1 MDLEKSWYQKEI
13 SLYKLVLFTLLSV
26 NLYSEDSI
34 LSINKLLKNN
44 LNFIQTADS
53 GFEEINSKG
62 TLLRNKEIIEI
73 MIDYPT
79 KEKYILR
86 DSIIEIYDY
95 EFNQS
100 QIIEIN
106 EDNSYIF
113 DFLINGIN
121 KNEIHSVNENS
132 FTFLKN
138 DSEFFV
144 TIISE
149 NSFSVSYND
158 NINYKNLI
166 VFEVLK

>member
-1 MDLEKSWYQKEI
+1 M
-13 SLYKLVLFTLLSV
+13 YKLVLLTLLSA

-44 LNFIQTADS
+44 LNFVQTTDS

-62 TLLRNKEIIEI
+62 TLFRNKEIIEI
-73 MIDYPT
+73 MVDFPT

-106 EDNSYIF
+106 EDNSHIS
-113 DFLINGIN
+113 DILINGID
-121 KNEIHSVNENS
+121 KNEIYGAKENS
-132 FTFLKN
+132 FTVLKN
-138 DSEFFV
+138 DSKFFV

-158 NINYKNLI
+158 NMNYKNLI

>member
-1 MDLEKSWYQKEI
+1 M
-13 SLYKLVLFTLLSV
+13 YKLILFILFSV

-34 LSINKLLKNN
+34 SSINKLINNN
-44 LNFIQTADS
+44 LNFFQTTDS
-53 GFEEINSKG
+53 GFDEINSKG
-62 TLLRNKEIIEI
+62 RLVRNKDFIEI
-73 MIDYPT
+73 TIDFPS

-106 EDNSYIF
+106 DDNS
-113 DFLINGIN
+113 FLFNFLTNGIDAD
-121 KNEIHSVNENS
+121 EINNMNENS

-138 DSEFFV
+138 DNQFIV
-144 TIISE
+144 NIISKK
-149 NSFSVSYND
+149 SFSISYND
-158 NINYKNLI
+158 NMDFKNLI

>member
-1 MDLEKSWYQKEI
+1 
-13 SLYKLVLFTLLSV
+13 
-26 NLYSEDSI
+26 
-34 LSINKLLKNN
+34 
-44 LNFIQTADS
+44 
-53 GFEEINSKG
+53 
-62 TLLRNKEIIEI
+62 
-73 MIDYPT
+73 MIDFPT

-113 DFLINGIN
+113 DFLINGID

-132 FTFLKN
+132 FTVLKN
-138 DSEFFV
+138 GSKFFV

-158 NINYKNLI
+158 NMNYKNLI

>member
-1 MDLEKSWYQKEI
+1 M
-13 SLYKLVLFTLLSV
+13 YKLVLLTLLSI
-26 NLYSEDSI
+26 NLYSDDSI

-44 LNFIQTADS
+44 LNFVQTTDS
-53 GFEEINSKG
+53 GYEEINSKG
-62 TLLRNKEIIEI
+62 TLFRNMEIIEI
-73 MIDYPT
+73 MVDFPT

-113 DFLINGIN
+113 DFLINGID
-121 KNEIHSVNENS
+121 KNEIYSVKENS
-132 FTFLKN
+132 FTVLKN
-138 DSEFFV
+138 DSKFFV

-158 NINYKNLI
+158 NMNYKNLI

>member
-1 MDLEKSWYQKEI
+1 M
-13 SLYKLVLFTLLSV
+13 YKLVLLTLLSV

-44 LNFIQTADS
+44 LNFVQTTDS

-62 TLLRNKEIIEI
+62 TLFRNKEIIEI
-73 MIDYPT
+73 MVDFPT

-113 DFLINGIN
+113 DILINGIDI
-121 KNEIHSVNENS
+121 NEIYSVKDNS
-132 FTFLKN
+132 FTVLKN
-138 DSEFFV
+138 DSKFLV

-158 NINYKNLI
+158 NMNYKNLI

>member
-1 MDLEKSWYQKEI
+1 
-13 SLYKLVLFTLLSV
+13 LYKLVLLTLLSI
-26 NLYSEDSI
+26 NLYSDDSI

-44 LNFIQTADS
+44 LNFVQTTDS
-53 GFEEINSKG
+53 GYEEINSKG
-62 TLLRNKEIIEI
+62 TLFRNKEIIEI
-73 MIDYPT
+73 MVDFPT

-106 EDNSYIF
+106 DDNSYIF
-113 DFLINGIN
+113 DFLINGID
-121 KNEIHSVNENS
+121 KNEIYSVKENS
-132 FTFLKN
+132 FTVLKN
-138 DSEFFV
+138 DSKFFV

-158 NINYKNLI
+158 NMNYKNLI
-166 VFEVLK
+166 VFEVQK